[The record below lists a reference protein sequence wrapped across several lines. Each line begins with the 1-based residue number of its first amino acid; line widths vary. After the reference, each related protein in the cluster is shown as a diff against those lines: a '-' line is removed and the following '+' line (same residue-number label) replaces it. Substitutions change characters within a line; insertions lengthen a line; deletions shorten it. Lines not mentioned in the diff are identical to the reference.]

1 MLNLE
6 NNEFDRITTFLT
18 EKELGIVLLNGK
30 LEGFSCGRSQPEIQ
44 RETVRK
50 RVFSNV
56 YQNDSELKVESS
68 HSNSSS
74 YSNSTNI
81 RRINEEYEDDNQ
93 EEECRKEKRSISE
106 PIQELNIMKVSDP
119 QYLEPWNPHAGDL
132 STVFNSASLM
142 GSNIRRRANSLEFA
156 NNRNGG
162 SRRSRSSSL
171 GDLSKPS
178 ARRLLVNLIF
188 TLNDFFPDYDFE
200 TTKPE
205 QFLFQDTN
213 EIIRKVNSHLAELSL
228 SDNQFL
234 EKLWHAIDDIVD
246 LRKCEVF
253 SYVSDSDEP
262 FEDDSIWSFNYFF
275 YNDVLKTICY
285 FTCIASRFVFIFY

>member
-1 MLNLE
+1 MINLE
-6 NNEFDRITTFLT
+6 NNEFDRITTYLT

-30 LEGFSCGRSQPEIQ
+30 LEGFSCARSQPVIQ
-44 RETVRK
+44 KETIRK
-50 RVFSNV
+50 RDFSNV
-56 YQNDSELKVESS
+56 YQNDSELKVEST
-68 HSNSSS
+68 HSL

-81 RRINEEYEDDNQ
+81 CRINEECEDYNQ
-93 EEECRKEKRSISE
+93 EEDYRKVKRSISE
-106 PIQELNIMKVSDP
+106 PIQQSHMKLSDP
-119 QYLEPWNPHAGDL
+119 QYLEPWNPPGDL
-132 STVFNSASLM
+132 ITVFNSASLV
-142 GSNIRRRANSLEFA
+142 GSDIRRRANSLDIS
-156 NNRNGG
+156 NSRKGG

-200 TTKPE
+200 TTRPE
-205 QFLFQDTN
+205 QFIFQDTN

-234 EKLWHAIDDIVD
+234 EKLWHAVDDIVD

-253 SYVSDSDEP
+253 SYVSDDEP
-262 FEDDSIWSFNYFF
+262 FEDDAIWSFNYFF

-285 FTCIASRFVFIFY
+285 FTCVASRFEFIF